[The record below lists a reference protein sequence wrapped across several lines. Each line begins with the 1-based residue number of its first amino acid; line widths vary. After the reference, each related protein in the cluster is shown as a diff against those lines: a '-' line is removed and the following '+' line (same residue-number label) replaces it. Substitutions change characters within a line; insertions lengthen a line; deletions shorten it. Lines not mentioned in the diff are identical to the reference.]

1 MRPHEKPE
9 DYHVAHRLGVP
20 VHHMSLTLPRFEH
33 YKVGLQV
40 RRSSKS
46 VSVCPLNPVHRLI
59 SDYEQS
65 CREHHNYTSVVA
77 QCAPN
82 DGFARLDDQSSSD
95 VEARSMTFRL

>member
-9 DYHVAHRLGVP
+9 VYHVVHRLGVA
-20 VHHMSLTLPRFEH
+20 VHHMSLTLPRFGH
-33 YKVGLQV
+33 YEVGLQV

-59 SDYEQS
+59 SDNEQS

-77 QCAPN
+77 QRAPN
-82 DGFARLDDQSSSD
+82 DRIARMDDQSSSD
-95 VEARSMTFRL
+95 AKARSMTPRL